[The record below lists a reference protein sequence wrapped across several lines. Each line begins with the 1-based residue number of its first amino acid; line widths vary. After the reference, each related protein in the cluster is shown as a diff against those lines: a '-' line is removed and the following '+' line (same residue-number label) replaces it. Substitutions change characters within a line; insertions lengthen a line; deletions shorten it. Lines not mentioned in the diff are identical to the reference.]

1 MIWALFVA
9 CVLASIPAG
18 LRWLRV
24 AQREHYL
31 PPSTSRFALRWWAS
45 SRANLGLVV
54 VATVGVAGAFFDA
67 RLGFL
72 AVVSEVVGPLGLS
85 VRGVSSPLA
94 WTDRMRRL
102 AAVSGALL
110 VLLLVVGAVT
120 DLPWLIALG
129 LVSMP
134 VIVDVALF
142 ILQPFESAIGDKWVA
157 RAASRLRSSGAKAVA
172 ITGSYGKTTTKQY
185 AAHILAGAFRTVAS
199 PASFNNRMGLARAV
213 NEHLAPG
220 TEVFVAEMGTYGP
233 GEIAALCEWVKPD
246 VSAIVAVGPVHL
258 ERFKTEERIVA
269 AKSEILDGA
278 PIGVIGID
286 HPLLAEL
293 VKAKTDSMEL
303 VTVSTEEPDATVS
316 VAGGQILVE
325 GHRIGPVPDSAF
337 ALNLG
342 IAIGIASA
350 LGMSADQIASRL
362 GDLPRPEHRQTV
374 TTSEKGFSIIDDT
387 YNSNPA
393 GARKGLEALTGLA
406 PDGRK
411 ALVTPGMVE
420 LGPLQAAENQAFA
433 RVAAAVVDDIVVVG
447 RTNRRALLEGSD
459 GGSASVT
466 VVASREEAV
475 DWVRNNLGP
484 GDAVL
489 YENDLPDH
497 YP

>member
-1 MIWALFVA
+1 MTWSLFAA
-9 CVLASIPAG
+9 CALASVPAG

-31 PPSTSRFALRWWAS
+31 PPATSRFAMRWWTSGA
-45 SRANLGLVV
+45 ANLGLVV
-54 VATVGVAGAFFDA
+54 VATVGVVGAFFDA
-67 RLGFL
+67 RYGFL
-72 AVVSEVVGPLGLS
+72 AVVSEVVGPIGLS
-85 VRGVSSPLA
+85 VRGVSSKLA

-102 AAVSGALL
+102 ASISGFLLVGTLLVGAL
-110 VLLLVVGAVT
+110 T
-120 DLPWLIALG
+120 DSAWLMVLG
-129 LVSMP
+129 LVSVP
-134 VIVDVALF
+134 VIVDLALL
-142 ILQPFESAIGDKWVA
+142 ILQPVESAIGDKWVA
-157 RAASRLRSSGAKAVA
+157 RAATRLRASGAKVVA

-213 NEHLAPG
+213 NEHLVPG

-233 GEIAALCEWVKPD
+233 GEIAALCQWVKPD
-246 VSAIVAVGPVHL
+246 VAAIVAIGPVHL
-258 ERFKTEERIVA
+258 ERFRTEERIVA

-278 PIGVIGID
+278 AIGVIGVD

-293 VKAKTDSMEL
+293 SKARAGTMKS
-303 VTVSTEEPDATVS
+303 VTVSTEGHGATIGIT
-316 VAGGQILVE
+316 GGQILVD
-325 GHRIGPVPDSAF
+325 GRPIALLPDGAF

-342 IAIGIASA
+342 VAIGIATA
-350 LGMSADQIASRL
+350 LGMSAEQIASRL
-362 GDLPRPEHRQTV
+362 GALPRPEHRQTV
-374 TTSEKGFSIIDDT
+374 TTSDKGFAIIDDT

-393 GARKGLEALTGLA
+393 GARKGLEALTALGA
-406 PDGRK
+406 GART

-420 LGPLQAAENQAFA
+420 LGPLQSSENVAFA
-433 RVAAAVVDDIVVVG
+433 HAAAAVVDDIVVVG
-447 RTNRRALLEGSD
+447 RTNRSALLEGSE
-459 GGSASVT
+459 GGRASVT
-466 VVASREEAV
+466 VVASRVEAV